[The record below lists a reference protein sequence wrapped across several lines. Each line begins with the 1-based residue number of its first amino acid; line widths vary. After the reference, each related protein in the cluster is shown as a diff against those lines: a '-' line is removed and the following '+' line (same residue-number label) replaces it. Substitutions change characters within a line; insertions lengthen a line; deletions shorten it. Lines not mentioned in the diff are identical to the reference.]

1 MPEEKV
7 SAKGGSAVGGKNEAP
22 AKPSSAKATEALA
35 KEAPAKKEAASEES
49 KASVSKVAGAGSRKR
64 VRKTVSLAH
73 AHITATY
80 NNTIISI
87 AEPNGNVLGWA
98 SAGACGFK
106 GTRKSTPYAA
116 TVTAE
121 KVVEKVSPYGVQKVK
136 VFVSGVG
143 TGREQAIRGLHAAG
157 LELEAI
163 FDKTP
168 IPHNGCRKKKAR
180 RV

>member
-1 MPEEKV
+1 MSEEKV
-7 SAKGGSAVGGKNEAP
+7 KKDAP
-22 AKPSSAKATEALA
+22 AKAESAPAKGKDAPAKSSSAKATEPVAEGA
-35 KEAPAKKEAASEES
+35 KAVEAK
-49 KASVSKVAGAGSRKR
+49 AGARKR

-73 AHITATY
+73 AYVTATY

-87 AEPNGNVLGWA
+87 AEPNGNVLAWA

-121 KVVEKVSPYGVQKVK
+121 KVVEKVAPYGVQKLK

>member
-7 SAKGGSAVGGKNEAP
+7 KPAAP
-22 AKPSSAKATEALA
+22 AKAGASAEKPAAAKSATKGAEVSAD
-35 KEAPAKKEAASEES
+35 AKKEGAAEAG
-49 KASVSKVAGAGSRKR
+49 KAAGKGASRKR
-64 VRKTVSLAH
+64 IRKTSPLAH
-73 AHITATY
+73 AYITATY

-98 SAGACGFK
+98 SAGVCGFK

-121 KVVEKVSPYGVQKVK
+121 KVVEKVAPYGVQKLK

-157 LELEAI
+157 LEIEAI
-163 FDKTP
+163 YDKTP
-168 IPHNGCRKKKAR
+168 VPHNGCRKKKAR

>member
-1 MPEEKV
+1 MSEEKV
-7 SAKGGSAVGGKNEAP
+7 KKEAP
-22 AKPSSAKATEALA
+22 AKPSSAKATEAVA
-35 KEAPAKKEAASEES
+35 KDPSAKASTGSASAKKEVAAATPEEA
-49 KASVSKVAGAGSRKR
+49 KGAGAKAGARKR

-73 AHITATY
+73 AYITATY

-121 KVVEKVSPYGVQKVK
+121 KVVEKIAPYGVQKLK

>member
-1 MPEEKV
+1 MSEEKV
-7 SAKGGSAVGGKNEAP
+7 KKEAP
-22 AKPSSAKATEALA
+22 AKPSSAKATEAVA
-35 KEAPAKKEAASEES
+35 KDPSAKASTGSASTKKEVAAATPEEA
-49 KASVSKVAGAGSRKR
+49 KGAGAKAGARKR

-121 KVVEKVSPYGVQKVK
+121 KLK